1 VLGPLPD
8 YVHAYF
14 HDYDLLDPVRRRA
27 LGMSLRV
34 LGHRRAQFELSQVS
48 SR

>member
-14 HDYDLLDPVRRRA
+14 HDYDLLDPVRRSA
-27 LGMSLRV
+27 LAWSLRL
-34 LGHRRAQFELSQVS
+34 LGVRRPQLDPLA
-48 SR
+48 